1 MSTIFEILITA
12 LLTFTVGFLFL
23 RYQPKKKAF
32 KFKNRRSDSK
42 LLLLLLMG
50 ISVFSVISYL
60 VNQGIIIIKW

>member
-1 MSTIFEILITA
+1 MSTIFEVLITA

-23 RYQPKKKAF
+23 RYQPKKKAL